1 MSRGL
6 QTVGEEVLSSL
17 QCYNLELPEILCP
30 FNRESLPESKVNT
43 EKSRGKRW
51 RNIYFLTSHNY
62 QDPARPEP
70 ILSKFPLQE
79 PINPLSKL
87 NQ

>member
-17 QCYNLELPEILCP
+17 QCYNLELPGYSAPLTGRVCL
-30 FNRESLPESKVNT
+30 RVTST
-43 EKSRGKRW
+43 R
-51 RNIYFLTSHNY
+51 RNAEPRDGETSIALMSPDY
-62 QDPARPEP
+62 QDPAMPEP

-87 NQ
+87 SQ